1 MIKNCKNQFRI
12 QHEIIHFRHSLHLM
26 QLKSQVVVRN
36 LGQNFFVQTFDFC
49 SKRFSVT
56 FLVFEK
62 KNFSNKNT
70 KKISTKKNCKKS
82 KKKLKKMENKER
94 KYLTKKVQ
102 KNQQKNEFLKIEFP
116 TNKIENFLQK
126 NIEKIQKNTYFCWF
140 LFPKKITN
148 F

>member
-62 KNFSNKNT
+62 KIFQT
-70 KKISTKKNCKKS
+70 
-82 KKKLKKMENKER
+82 
-94 KYLTKKVQ
+94 
-102 KNQQKNEFLKIEFP
+102 
-116 TNKIENFLQK
+116 
-126 NIEKIQKNTYFCWF
+126 KIQKKFQQKKIAKN
-140 LFPKKITN
+140 PKKS
-148 F
+148 